1 MSELAIG
8 NHIRKLRFEH
18 GEMTQDALARSAG
31 VTRQTVIS
39 LEAGRYAPS
48 LELAMRLAQVF
59 GRGVDDLFYWRTPP
73 PDRDFPRL
81 FAPPRPSVRTQ
92 DQEK

>member
-1 MSELAIG
+1 MAELAIG
-8 NHIRKLRFEH
+8 NHLRRLRFDH

-59 GRGVDDLFYWRTPP
+59 GRGVDEVFHWRTPP
-73 PDRDFPRL
+73 TP
-81 FAPPRPSVRTQ
+81 
-92 DQEK
+92 